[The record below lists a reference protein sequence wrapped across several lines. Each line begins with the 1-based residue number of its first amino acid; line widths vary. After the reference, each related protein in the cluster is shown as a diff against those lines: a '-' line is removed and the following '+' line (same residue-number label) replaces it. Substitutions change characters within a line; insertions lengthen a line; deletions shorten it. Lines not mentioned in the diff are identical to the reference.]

1 MDSKWLIWPL
11 STWYMGCWRPSF
23 GMPHTI
29 YKQIEKCVHPVGQQ
43 KSIYLNQRD
52 GGIQK
57 RTVTTSIHW
66 HPPTNQ
72 LRLSPDTHT
81 HIYIYTCIYI
91 YTYIYIRV
99 YIYIYS
105 SQTHPKKNQGLQ
117 FSHCGATNSQGAE
130 RPELSG
136 GGVWRRRPWRS
147 LVGWFLRGIME
158 MHHSSFTI
166 EWNWYHGI
174 SWQSVRQ
181 KFNYPHE
188 SEQQWAIQLFQ
199 PTWTSSGTW
208 VIANRWKMISLYVT
222 IGWYQPT
229 FPHSPIKSQRM
240 WEEFNI
246 ETSH

>member
-1 MDSKWLIWPL
+1 MTIVHMIHGLLTTLFWHATYYLQTNREMCASSRPTKKYIPKPKGWRNSKKNCYHQHPL
-11 STWYMGCWRPSF
+11 TSTDQPI
-23 GMPHTI
+23 TI
-29 YKQIEKCVHPVGQQ
+29 I
-43 KSIYLNQRD
+43 S
-52 GGIQK
+52 
-57 RTVTTSIHW
+57 W
-66 HPPTNQ
+66 H
-72 LRLSPDTHT
+72 THT
-81 HIYIYTCIYI
+81 HIYIYTYI
-91 YTYIYIRV
+91 YT
-99 YIYIYS
+99 YIYS